1 MKIGHIDLEKEIL
14 VVAEVGN
21 NHEGS
26 FDVAQ
31 RMIREAAKTGVQ
43 AVKFQ
48 TIRAESLVSSRNVQR
63 YRQLKAFELTQSEFN
78 RLSEIAAEE
87 GLIFLSTPFD
97 IDSVY
102 YLDPIVPAFKIAS
115 GDNNFFPLLEK
126 VAGTGKPV
134 IISSGISDMA
144 TIRRAK
150 TFIEKKWKENG
161 IVQDI
166 AVLHCVSSYPVPAE
180 EVNLS
185 AVRTLKEALKC
196 TVGYSDHSLGI
207 ESAILS
213 VALGSRIIEKHFT
226 LDKNYSSFRDHQLS
240 ADPTEMKML
249 VEKVRNASVLLGSGR
264 KEIQESEMNAVS
276 SIRRSIAAKH
286 DLATGKVLEFADIKW
301 IREPGGLP
309 PGHERKLVGKVLKVD
324 LPRDEV
330 IIPGKHLK

>member
-14 VVAEVGN
+14 VVAEIGN

-26 FDVAQ
+26 FNAAQ

-97 IDSVY
+97 IDSVD